1 MDRKSVEETSLIVV
15 NEFFSKSN
23 LMLFSYKF
31 SLQNSDGIILYE
43 IWYYESKAFVYFY
56 KILTIHKFLENPI
69 NQRSRYEQ
77 DTYLTRMHV
86 SV

>member
-43 IWYYESKAFVYFY
+43 I
-56 KILTIHKFLENPI
+56 
-69 NQRSRYEQ
+69 
-77 DTYLTRMHV
+77 
-86 SV
+86 

>member
-43 IWYYESKAFVYFY
+43 IWYYESKAFDYFY
-56 KILTIHKFLENPI
+56 KILIIHKFLEKPI
-69 NQRSRYEQ
+69 NQRSRHEQ
-77 DTYLTRMHV
+77 DTYLTPCT
-86 SV
+86 